1 MRWFIDLRRE
11 IREAWIAFRRNGIN
25 SFGSIII
32 SLVAL
37 FSLAIVLL
45 LSVYVQ
51 YGTRSIGQRLNLT
64 AFFDPTVSE
73 TQMNET
79 IIRIREMNT
88 VSKVDYISP
97 EQALEELRSR
107 FSDLNEMELEESPIP
122 PSIRITPKDAGQ
134 VPSMI
139 QEIRSLPGIASVTD
153 VTEAAKS
160 YFSIVNIGSILG
172 LALIFIFFAGFI
184 FAVSASTS
192 ISIYSYRKEIEI
204 MQFIG
209 ATRSYVRSPFLILGA
224 LYGFLGAVLAS
235 LCLFPAYQQIDR
247 FYYSFVSFDPI
258 PVQGLSLM
266 ILIVLVILLLGIFIG
281 SISAYFAVKRYFK

>member
-11 IREAWIAFRRNGIN
+11 FREAWIAFRRNGIN

-32 SLVAL
+32 SMVAL

-64 AFFDPTVSE
+64 AFFDTTVTE

-79 IIRIREMNT
+79 IIRIREMRT

-107 FSDLNEMELEESPIP
+107 FSDLNEMELEGSPIP
-122 PSIRITPKDAGQ
+122 PSIRITPKDAEQ
-134 VPSMI
+134 VPLMI
-139 QEIRSLPGIASVTD
+139 QEIKALPGIASVTD

-224 LYGFLGAVLAS
+224 LYGLLGAVLAS
-235 LCLFPAYQQIDR
+235 LCLYPAYRQIDR

-266 ILIVLVILLLGIFIG
+266 VLIVLVILLLGIFIG

>member
-11 IREAWIAFRRNGIN
+11 FREAWIAFRRNGIN

-32 SLVAL
+32 SMVAL
-37 FSLAIVLL
+37 FSLAIILL

-73 TQMNET
+73 SQMNET
-79 IIRIREMNT
+79 IIRIREMRS

-107 FSDLNEMELEESPIP
+107 FSDLEEMELDESPIP
-122 PSIRITPKDAGQ
+122 PSIRIIPKDASK
-134 VPSMI
+134 VPSMS
-139 QEIRSLPGIASVTD
+139 QEIKALPGIASVTD

-160 YFSIVNIGSILG
+160 YFSIVNIGTILG

-235 LCLFPAYQQIDR
+235 LCLFPAYQQIDQ
-247 FYYSFVSFDPI
+247 FYYAFVSFDPI
-258 PVQGLSLM
+258 PVQGLNLM
-266 ILIVLVILLLGIFIG
+266 ILIVLLILMLGIVIG
-281 SISAYFAVKRYFK
+281 SVSAYFAVKRYFK